1 MDSWQVVML
10 VHLIDLKAS
19 AHKILDSQRFA
30 RSFWQHLMT
39 PYIVA
44 YFVMEV
50 LILLFNSIIIKDS
63 E

>member
-1 MDSWQVVML
+1 MDSWPVVMS
-10 VHLIDLKAS
+10 VHLINLKAL

-30 RSFWQHLMT
+30 RFFWQHLMT

-50 LILLFNSIIIKDS
+50 LILLSNSIIIKDL